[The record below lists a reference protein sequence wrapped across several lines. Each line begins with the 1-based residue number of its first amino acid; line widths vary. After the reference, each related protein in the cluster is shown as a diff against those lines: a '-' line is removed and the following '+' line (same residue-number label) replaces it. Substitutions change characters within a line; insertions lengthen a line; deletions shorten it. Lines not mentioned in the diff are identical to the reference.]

1 MLVELKGSLGDFLK
15 PCLSEKEV
23 IECRSKF
30 LQYRR
35 ISKRL
40 ALDFG
45 KKYLLAVSKDSEI
58 FQKYV
63 EDSLK
68 LVKLSVSNGG
78 N

>member
-1 MLVELKGSLGDFLK
+1 MNAGVSFYSIVGFLKGWLLI
-15 PCLSEKEV
+15 LE
-23 IECRSKF
+23 
-30 LQYRR
+30 
-35 ISKRL
+35 
-40 ALDFG
+40 